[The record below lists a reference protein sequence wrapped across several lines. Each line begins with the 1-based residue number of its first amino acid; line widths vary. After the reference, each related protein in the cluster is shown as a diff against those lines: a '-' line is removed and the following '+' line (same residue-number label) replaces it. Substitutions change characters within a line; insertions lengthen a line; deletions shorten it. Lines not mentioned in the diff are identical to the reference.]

1 MQWFL
6 PKSCNAPANIA
17 YPQIDFIHLSSFR
30 ALTRFISMEPV
41 FLPIDDLRDQYAQ
54 QMALVRQTWERTGDG
69 TAAIRRRSSIVDR
82 LLIELWR
89 RALSSNQNATD
100 PAKAAM
106 LALGGYGRK
115 DLFPCSDID
124 VLFAFSDEEQEK
136 SARPAIRALIQ
147 AMWDIGLRASP
158 MTRTTKECTRFDPD
172 NLEFTLS
179 TFDHRFLAGSFPLY
193 QKLHNETFPG
203 LVLSEWNSIAQ
214 KLGEV
219 ARARHAKYGNTIF
232 HLEPNLKECPGGLR
246 DFNLAP
252 WFALLF
258 HLKEHKT
265 WPKQGPSGAL
275 GWHSAHGD
283 AEAAFD
289 FLAAARCFL
298 HFRHGRDDNT
308 LDWQSQDEAAAL
320 SVGLETRGTAD
331 PAYWMRTYYRHA
343 RTIYRRAILLMEHL
357 PAPVSFY
364 KQFRKRRS
372 PIAGTDFSLDQGR
385 IDVSPGAQFSEA
397 DGILRVFAL
406 IANHGYTLTQAAED
420 RITDALPVLA
430 IHLPEGPYLW
440 NSLREV
446 LLGPHAAHAL
456 RTMHALGILEMLIP
470 EFHGIDALVIRDSYH
485 RYTVDEHTFLTIDNV
500 HALRQPLQDPLHD
513 YAQRLC
519 TLLPEIDR
527 LDLLM
532 LSLLLHDTGKARRTG
547 EHTTASVELADSLL
561 ARLDF
566 DIEERE
572 IVRKLIRSHLEMSN
586 ALRRDIFDQDNVR
599 LLSEKVGS
607 PQLLKMLTLMTY
619 ADIKAVH
626 PDALTPWKAEN
637 LWQLYMST
645 ANFMDRSV
653 DEVRYRAALDPTL
666 LYRIES
672 MLPVGAD
679 TKLHS
684 KKKELVTAQ
693 GQAIRK
699 FLEGLPQRYLQTRL
713 PEQIRNHYLL
723 AAQLELDP
731 IQLELRPNRQLVELT
746 VIAKDRSR
754 LFADVAGAL
763 AAWGMNIVKADAF
776 ANEAGIIVDSFQFT
790 DTFRTLEL
798 NPTEKDRFLANVK
811 DILLQ
816 KVPVEQLLASRR
828 NASRN
833 GSVKVDIPTRL
844 EFDSES
850 STHSTLLQVVAQ
862 DTPGLLRQIA
872 LVLHT
877 RDCNIEAALVDTEG
891 ETAIDVFYLTL
902 QAHKLGADL
911 QAQLGEDLKEALD
924 KILPVN

>member
-1 MQWFL
+1 MD
-6 PKSCNAPANIA
+6 APA
-17 YPQIDFIHLSSFR
+17 L
-30 ALTRFISMEPV
+30 V
-41 FLPIDDLRDQYAQ
+41 IDDLREQYTQ
-54 QMALVRQTWERTGDG
+54 QMALVRQTYDRTGDG
-69 TAAIRRRSSIVDR
+69 TAAIRRRSSVVDR
-82 LLIELWR
+82 VLIELWR
-89 RALSSNQNATD
+89 RAFSSGGSDVAV
-100 PAKAAM
+100 KASV

-115 DLFPCSDID
+115 DLFPFSDID
-124 VLFAFSDEEQEK
+124 VLFAFADDDTEK
-136 SARPAIRALIQ
+136 SARPAIRSIIQ

-158 MTRTTKECTRFDPD
+158 ATRTVKECNRFDPD

-179 TFDHRFLAGSFPLY
+179 TFDHRFLAGNFPLY

-203 LVLSEWNSIAQ
+203 VVLSEWNQVAQ
-214 KLGEV
+214 KLGEI

-232 HLEPNLKECPGGLR
+232 HLEPNLKDCPGGLR

-258 HLKEHKT
+258 YLKEQKQ
-265 WPKQGPSGAL
+265 WPAQRSGRGADDRASSL
-275 GWHSAHGD
+275 GWQSAHGD

-289 FLAAARCFL
+289 FLSATRCFL
-298 HFRHGRDDNT
+298 HFRHGRDDNA
-308 LDWQSQDEAAAL
+308 LDWQSQDEAAAN

-343 RTIYRRAILLMEHL
+343 RTIYRRAVLLMEHL

-364 KQFRKRRS
+364 KQFRKRRA
-372 PIAGTDFSLDQGR
+372 PIPGTDFSLDQGR
-385 IDVSPGAQFSEA
+385 IDISPGGQFSQSTDT
-397 DGILRVFAL
+397 DGLLRVFAL

-430 IHLPEGPYLW
+430 IHIPEGPYLW
-440 NSLREV
+440 NHLREV

-500 HALRQPLQDPLHD
+500 QALRRPLED
-513 YAQRLC
+513 YEKRLA

-527 LDLLM
+527 LDLLL
-532 LSLLLHDTGKARRTG
+532 LSLLLHDTGKGRRNG
-547 EHTTASVELADSLL
+547 EHTAQSVELADSVL

-572 IVRKLIRSHLEMSN
+572 IVRKLIRSHLEMST
-586 ALRRDIFDQDNVR
+586 ALRRDIFDTENVHT
-599 LLSEKVGS
+599 LSERIGS
-607 PQLLKMLTLMTY
+607 PQLLKMLTLITY

-653 DEVRYRAALDPTL
+653 DEVRYHADLDPTL
-666 LYRIES
+666 LYRIAS
-672 MLPVGAD
+672 MLPLASD
-679 TKLHS
+679 AKLNG
-684 KKKELVTAQ
+684 KKKELVAEQ
-693 GQAIRK
+693 EKAIRK
-699 FLEGLPQRYLQTRL
+699 FLEGLPQRYLQTRV
-713 PEQIRNHYLL
+713 PEQIRNHFLL
-723 AAQLELDP
+723 AAQLPLDP

-746 VIAKDRSR
+746 VIARDRRR

-776 ANEAGIIVDSFQFT
+776 SNEAGIIVDSFQFT
-790 DTFRTLEL
+790 DTFRTFEL
-798 NPTEKDRFLANVK
+798 NPEEKDRFLANVRE
-811 DILLQ
+811 ILSQ
-816 KVPVEQLLASRR
+816 GITATRAQIEQLLASRR
-828 NASRN
+828 QATRN
-833 GSVKVDIPTRL
+833 GTVKVDIPTRL
-844 EFDSES
+844 EFDSGS

-872 LVLHT
+872 LVLHAH
-877 RDCNIEAALVDTEG
+877 DCNIEVALIDTEG
-891 ETAIDVFYLTL
+891 ETAIDVFYLT
-902 QAHKLGADL
+902 QYNKKLAPDL
-911 QAQLGEDLKEALD
+911 QENLAKDLKSELE
-924 KILPVN
+924 KILPQAQNT